1 MADVQTVQFTGGNHA
16 VNPAMAPAITDW
28 ANEPDVRT
36 LKEDLEA
43 SKTSHDN
50 HVTNVQKW
58 RDLMAA
64 KGKAGV
70 KKVPGR
76 SSVQPKLIR
85 RQAEWRYSA
94 LTEPFN
100 SSDKLFSVEPVT
112 FEDEAAAKQN
122 EIVLNWQFRTKVN
135 RVRFIDEFVRTN
147 VDEGSAIVRLGW
159 CRITKKVQEE
169 VAQFTFVAPESEDD
183 VAMLEQ
189 AIILQS
195 QDPRSYAEQVPEE
208 IRAAVDFYHETQQPS
223 IAIKTGTVMQ
233 DVEKIVE
240 NRPTLEM
247 VAPENVY
254 IDPSCGG
261 DLDKAMFVVVSFET
275 SKAEMLKAGDRY
287 KNLDYVNWENAT
299 VLATNDHE
307 SKTPNTFNF
316 KDTLRKRVVAYEYWG
331 YYDIEGN
338 DELVPIVATWVGD
351 TMVRMERNPFPDE
364 RPPFV
369 VTNYMPVKRELMG
382 EPDAELLEDNQNILG
397 ALTRGM
403 IDLMGRSAN
412 SQQGIAKGMLDA
424 LNRRRYEAGSDYEF
438 NPNMTPAQ
446 GIIEHKY
453 PEIPTSA
460 YNMLQLQNQEAEAL
474 TGVKSFSGGMSG
486 EAYGDV
492 ATGIR
497 GVLDASSKREMAIL
511 RRLAKG
517 MTDIA
522 VKIME
527 MNGEFMSEEEVIR
540 VTNKEFVKV
549 KREDLKG
556 NFDLSVDISTAEI
569 DNGKAQDLGFMLQ
582 TMGPNMGLE
591 MVQLILAEIADL
603 KRMPALAERIRNY
616 APKPDPVQQQLQQLE
631 LLKIQKEIEKIQSE
645 IDKNKADAVKKYA
658 EADQQNLDTV
668 EQETGTKHERDM
680 EKQRGQAEGNQNL
693 EITKALLKTRKGIGG
708 VETRP
713 QVEAAIGWNEMSKR
727 LPSGSRQRMPNDI
740 GNIGSFISR
749 NAGAEIDP
757 RLSVNS
763 KYFEPQNDPALNP
776 AIRI

>member
-1 MADVQTVQFTGGNHA
+1 MAEVTTVQFTGGNHA
-16 VNPAMAPAITDW
+16 VNPAMAPAITEW
-28 ANEPDVRT
+28 AKEPDVRT

-43 SKTSHDN
+43 SKSSHDS
-50 HVTNVQKW
+50 HVTNVQRW
-58 RDLMAA
+58 RDLMAG
-64 KGKAGV
+64 KGKATP

-76 SSVQPKLIR
+76 SIVQPKLIR

-122 EIVLNWQFRTKVN
+122 ELVLNWQFRTKIN
-135 RVRFIDEFVRTN
+135 RVRFIDEYVRTN
-147 VDEGSAIVRLGW
+147 VDEGSAVVRVGW
-159 CRITKKVQEE
+159 CRVTKTVQEE
-169 VAQFTFVAPESEDD
+169 VAQFTFVQPEDEND
-183 VAMLEQ
+183 VSMLEQ
-189 AIILQS
+189 AIIMQS
-195 QDPRSYAEQVPEE
+195 QDPRGYAEQVPEE
-208 IRAAVDFYHETQQPS
+208 LRAAVDFFHETQQPS

-233 DVEKIVE
+233 DVEKVID

-261 DLDKAMFVVVSFET
+261 DMDKAMFVVVSFET
-275 SKAEMLKAGDRY
+275 SKAELVKAGDRY
-287 KNLDYVNWENAT
+287 KNLEYVNWENAT
-299 VLATNDHE
+299 VLASTEHN
-307 SKTPNTFNF
+307 SKTEQTFNF
-316 KDTLRKRVVAYEYWG
+316 KDTLRKRIVAYEYWG
-331 YYDIEGN
+331 YYDVEGN

-351 TMVRMERNPFPDE
+351 TMIRMERNPFPDE

-369 VTNYMPVKRELMG
+369 VTNYMPIKRELMG
-382 EPDAELLEDNQNILG
+382 EPDAELLEDNQAILG

-403 IDLMGRSAN
+403 IDLLGRSAN
-412 SQQGIAKGMLDA
+412 SQQGIAKGMLDS

-438 NPNMTPAQ
+438 NPNQNPTQ
-446 GIIEHKY
+446 GIINHTY

-492 ATGIR
+492 AAGIR

-522 VKIME
+522 VKVMA
-527 MNGEFMSEEEVIR
+527 MNAEFMSEEETVR
-540 VTNKEFVKV
+540 VTNKEFVNV
-549 KREDLKG
+549 KREELKG

-582 TMGPNMGLE
+582 TMGPNMGME
-591 MVQLILAEIADL
+591 MVQIILAEIADL
-603 KRMPALAERIRNY
+603 KRMPALAERIRQFK
-616 APKPDPVQQQLQQLE
+616 PKPDPVQEQLQQLE
-631 LLKIQKEIEKIQSE
+631 LMKIQKEIEKIQSE
-645 IDKNKADAVKKYA
+645 IDKNKADAVKKMA
-658 EADQQNLDTV
+658 EADATNLDVV

-680 EKQRGQAEGNQNL
+680 EKQKGQAEGNQNL
-693 EITKALLKTRKGIGG
+693 EVTKALLKTRKGIGG
-708 VETRP
+708 VETKP
-713 QVEAAIGWNEMSKR
+713 AVEAAIGWNEMSKR
-727 LPSGSRQRMPNDI
+727 LPNARNMPNDI
-740 GNIGSFISR
+740 GNIGSFINR
-749 NAGAEIDP
+749 NQGAEIDP

>member
-1 MADVQTVQFTGGNHA
+1 MAEVKTVQFTGGNHA

-28 ANEPDVRT
+28 EREPDVRS

-43 SKTSHDN
+43 SKQSHDN
-50 HVTNVQKW
+50 HVSNVGRW
-58 RDLMAA
+58 RDLLAV
-64 KGKAGV
+64 KGSARP

-94 LTEPFN
+94 LTEPFLG
-100 SSDKLFSVEPVT
+100 SDKIFDIDPVT

-122 EIVLNWQFRTKVN
+122 ELVLNWQFRTKIN

-147 VDEGSAIVRLGW
+147 VDEGSAVVRLGW
-159 CRITKKVQEE
+159 KRHTIKVKEE
-169 VAQFTFVAPESEDD
+169 VSTFTFVMPETEED

-189 AIILQS
+189 AIIMRS
-195 QDPRSYAEQVPEE
+195 ENPREYSDLPEE
-208 IRAAVDFYHETQQPS
+208 LRAAVDFYDETQQPS
-223 IAIKTGTVMQ
+223 IAIVSGTETVE
-233 DVEKIVE
+233 VEKVID

-261 DLDKAMFVVVSFET
+261 DLTKAMFVVVSFET
-275 SKAEMLKAGDRY
+275 SKAEMLKEPDRY
-287 KNLDYVNWENAT
+287 KNLEYVNWENAT
-299 VLATNDHE
+299 VLASTDHSTTTE
-307 SKTPNTFNF
+307 QTFNF

-331 YYDIEGN
+331 YYDIDG
-338 DELVPIVATWVGD
+338 DDTLTPIVATWVGD

-369 VTNYMPVKRELMG
+369 VTNYMPIKRELMG

-412 SQQGIAKGMLDA
+412 SQQGIAKGMLDI
-424 LNRRRYEAGSDYEF
+424 LNRRRYENGQDYEF
-438 NPNMTPAQ
+438 NPQQNPQ
-446 GIIEHKY
+446 NNIIEHKY
-453 PEIPTSA
+453 PEIPASA
-460 YNMLQLQNQEAEAL
+460 YNMLQLQNQEAESL
-474 TGVKSFSGGMSG
+474 TGVKSFAGGMSG

-492 ATGIR
+492 AAGIR

-517 MTDIA
+517 MTEIGEKMIA
-522 VKIME
+522 
-527 MNGEFMSEEEVIR
+527 MNGEFLSEEEVIR
-540 VTNKEFVKV
+540 VTNTEFVKI
-549 KREDLKG
+549 KREDLAG
-556 NFDLSVDISTAEI
+556 NFDLTVDISTAEI
-569 DNGKAQDLGFMLQ
+569 DNQKAQDLGFMLQ
-582 TMGPNMGLE
+582 TIGPNMDFG
-591 MVQLILAEIADL
+591 MVQMILADIADL
-603 KRMPALAERIRNY
+603 KRMPALAERIRRY
-616 APKPDPVQQQLQQLE
+616 APQPDPLVEKAKELE
-631 LLKIQKEIEKIQSE
+631 IMKLEKEIEE
-645 IDKNKADAVKKYA
+645 IVARTEQLKADAQKKLA
-658 EADQQNLDTV
+658 EADHKNLEVV

-680 EKQRGQAEGNQNL
+680 EKQKGQAEGNQNML
-693 EITKALLKTRKGIGG
+693 ITKALLEKRKNFDGS
-708 VETRP
+708 ESRP
-713 QVEAAIGWNEMSKR
+713 DVEAAIGWNEMSKR
-727 LPSGSRQRMPNDI
+727 LPTGRQRMPNDI
-740 GNIGSFISR
+740 GNIGSFINR
-749 NAGAEIDP
+749 DIGAQNDP

>member
-1 MADVQTVQFTGGNHA
+1 MAEVKTVQFTGGNHS
-16 VNPAMAPAITDW
+16 VNPAMAPPITEW
-28 ANEPDVRT
+28 EKEPDVRT

-50 HVTNVQKW
+50 HVSNISRW
-58 RDLMAA
+58 RELMAA
-64 KGKAGV
+64 KGKAAP

-94 LTEPFN
+94 LSEPFN
-100 SSDKLFSVEPVT
+100 SSDKLFSVQPVT
-112 FEDEAAAKQN
+112 FEDEAGAKQN
-122 EIVLNWQFRTKVN
+122 EILLNWQFRTKIN
-135 RVRFIDEFVRTN
+135 RIRFIDEYVRTN
-147 VDEGSAIVRLGW
+147 VDEGSAIVRVGW
-159 CRITKKVQEE
+159 HRVTEKAKEE
-169 VAQFTFVAPESEDD
+169 VSQFTFIAPETDED
-183 VAMLEQ
+183 VSMLEQ
-189 AIILQS
+189 AIIMQA
-195 QDPRSYAEQVPEE
+195 QNPRAYAEEVPEE
-208 IRAAVDFYHETQQPS
+208 LRAAVDFFHETQQPN
-223 IAIKTGTVMQ
+223 IAIKTGTVVQ
-233 DVEKIVE
+233 EVEKVIE
-240 NRPTLEM
+240 NRPTVEM

-275 SKAEMLKAGDRY
+275 SKAELTKAGKY
-287 KNLDYVNWENAT
+287 KNLEFVNWENAT
-299 VLATNDHE
+299 VLASTDHN
-307 SKTPNTFNF
+307 SKTDQSFNF
-316 KDTLRKRVVAYEYWG
+316 KDTLRKRIVAYEYWG
-331 YYDIEGN
+331 YYDVNG
-338 DELVPIVATWVGD
+338 DDTLVPIVATWVGD
-351 TMVRMERNPFPDE
+351 TMIRMEENPFPDQK
-364 RPPFV
+364 PPFV
-369 VTNYMPVKRELMG
+369 VTNYMPIKRELMG
-382 EPDAELLEDNQNILG
+382 EPDAELLEDNQAILG

-403 IDLMGRSAN
+403 IDLLGRSAN

-438 NPNMTPAQ
+438 NPNQNPAQ
-446 GIIEHKY
+446 GIINHTY
-453 PEIPTSA
+453 PEIPASA

-492 ATGIR
+492 AAGIR

-522 VKIME
+522 VKIMA
-527 MNGEFMSEEEVIR
+527 MNAEFMSEEEIIR

-549 KREDLKG
+549 KREELKG
-556 NFDLSVDISTAEI
+556 NFDLVVDISTAEI
-569 DNGKAQDLGFMLQ
+569 DNNKAQDLGFMLQ
-582 TMGPNMGLE
+582 TMGPNMGME
-591 MVQLILAEIADL
+591 MVQIILAEIADL
-603 KRMPALAERIRNY
+603 KRMPALAERIRQY
-616 APKPDPVQQQLQQLE
+616 KPKPDPVQEQLQQLE

-645 IDKNKADAVKKYA
+645 IDKNRADAQKKMV
-658 EADQQNLDTV
+658 EADAINLDVV

-680 EKQRGQAEGNQNL
+680 EKQKGQAEGNQNL

-708 VETRP
+708 VETKP
-713 QVEAAIGWNEMSKR
+713 AVEAAIGWNEMSKR
-727 LPSGSRQRMPNDI
+727 LPTGRQRMPNDI
-740 GNIGSFISR
+740 GNIGSFINR
-749 NAGAEIDP
+749 NEGAQMDP